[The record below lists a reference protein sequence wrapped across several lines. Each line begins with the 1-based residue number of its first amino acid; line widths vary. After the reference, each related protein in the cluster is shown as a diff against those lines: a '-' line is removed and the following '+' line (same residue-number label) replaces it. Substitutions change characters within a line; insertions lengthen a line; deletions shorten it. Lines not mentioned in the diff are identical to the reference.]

1 MNVPPVAVPTPQPTA
16 REIQIRAVAEEFEAT
31 FLQEMLKNAGL
42 TGREGE
48 FSGGV
53 GEEAF
58 SGLLT
63 QQYASAMTD
72 AGGIGL
78 AEWIYTSLIKREGA

>member
-1 MNVPPVAVPTPQPTA
+1 MNLQPVMPASTLPDA
-16 REIQIRAVAEEFEAT
+16 REQQLREVSQEFEAT
-31 FLQEMLKNAGL
+31 FLNEMLKNAGL

-63 QQYASAMTD
+63 QQYASAMTK

-78 AEWIYTSLIKREGA
+78 AEWIYNSLVAREGK

>member
-1 MNVPPVAVPTPQPTA
+1 MNIPPVTAQFPSVETRDQQLQRVAV
-16 REIQIRAVAEEFEAT
+16 EFEAT
-31 FLQEMLKNAGL
+31 FLSEMLKNTGL
-42 TGREGE
+42 TGIEGG

-58 SGLLT
+58 SGMLT
-63 QQYASAMTD
+63 QKYAAAMAD

-78 AEWIYTSLIKREGA
+78 AEWVYKSLVQKDGQ